1 MIATRLMTWVGSLF
15 IWLRLRPAEE
25 APLQEEAVAVKTRFW
40 LGILLTEEP
49 ASKFVLRVLTPTAT
63 RKFLLLEKKG
73 RLHRMDRWWARFT
86 TTTVMEKIME
96 EVKLQ
101 VWMEILWVSVLTT
114 AFVVA
119 ENRSLKIK
127 DRG

>member
-1 MIATRLMTWVGSLF
+1 
-15 IWLRLRPAEE
+15 
-25 APLQEEAVAVKTRFW
+25 
-40 LGILLTEEP
+40 
-49 ASKFVLRVLTPTAT
+49 
-63 RKFLLLEKKG
+63 
-73 RLHRMDRWWARFT
+73 MDRWWARFT

-101 VWMEILWVSVLTT
+101 MWMEILWVSVLTT

>member
-1 MIATRLMTWVGSLF
+1 MIATRLMTWVGSLS

-25 APLQEEAVAVKTRFW
+25 AHLQEEAVAVKTRFW
-40 LGILLTEEP
+40 LGIQLTEEP

-63 RKFLLLEKKG
+63 RKFLLLERKG

-101 VWMEILWVSVLTT
+101 VWMEI
-114 AFVVA
+114 
-119 ENRSLKIK
+119 
-127 DRG
+127 